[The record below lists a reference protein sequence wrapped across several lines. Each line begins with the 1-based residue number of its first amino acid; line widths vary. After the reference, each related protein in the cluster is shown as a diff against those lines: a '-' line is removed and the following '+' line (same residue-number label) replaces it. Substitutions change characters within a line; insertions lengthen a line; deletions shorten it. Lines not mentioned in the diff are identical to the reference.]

1 MTDPTGNTTAARA
14 GSSALVALGSAWSV
28 LYRNHA
34 LVRTLVTRDIDARVR
49 GTVLGK
55 IWIVVSPLF
64 MLALYT
70 LVFGVILGSR
80 WQDRTN
86 EAFLFPLIYFSGLIL
101 FNFFFESISRA
112 TNLMRENETFIKKI
126 IFPTE
131 VFCFAT
137 VGSSLFRFA
146 IGFSILAVFYVSLRG
161 LPPAAALAYPVLLL
175 GLGLFT
181 IGITLALAG
190 LGVFLRDLAHLMQPL
205 SMLLIFLS
213 PLFYPLDRV
222 PEGLRPVIMI
232 NPLSYPL
239 EVTRNAL
246 FFGEWP
252 GLMGVSIYLTLGWI
266 TAALGY
272 ALFMRLKS
280 GFADVL

>member
-1 MTDPTGNTTAARA
+1 MTQPSGSKTAARP
-14 GSSALVALGSAWSV
+14 GSSALATLGAAWSV
-28 LYRNHA
+28 VYRHHA
-34 LVRTLVTRDIDARVR
+34 LIRTLVARDIEARVR

-55 IWIVVSPLF
+55 IWIVISPLF
-64 MLALYT
+64 MLAIYT

-80 WQDRTN
+80 WQDRTD
-86 EAFLFPLIYFSGLIL
+86 EPFLFPLIYFSGLIL

-126 IFPTE
+126 VFPTE
-131 VFCFAT
+131 VFCFAA

-146 IGFSILAVFYVSLRG
+146 IGFSILTVFYLALRG

-181 IGITLALAG
+181 IGLSLALAG
-190 LGVFLRDLAHLMQPL
+190 LGVFLRDLALLMHPL

-213 PLFYPLDRV
+213 PLFYPLERV
-222 PEGLRPVIMI
+222 PEGLRAVIMI
-232 NPLSYPL
+232 NPMTYPL
-239 EVTRNAL
+239 EATRNAL

-252 GLMGVSIYLTLGWI
+252 GVMGVSLYLMLGWI
-266 TAALGY
+266 AAALGY
-272 ALFMRLKS
+272 ALFKRLS
-280 GFADVL
+280 AGFADVL